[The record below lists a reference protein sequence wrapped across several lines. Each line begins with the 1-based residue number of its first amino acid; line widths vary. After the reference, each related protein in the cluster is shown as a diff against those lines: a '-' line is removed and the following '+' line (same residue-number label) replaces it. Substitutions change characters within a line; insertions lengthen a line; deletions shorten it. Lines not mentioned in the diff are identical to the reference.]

1 MKVTEVIQRVS
12 TPVRKRLAA
21 IRKRTLRS
29 RSPASAGF
37 AVMAARSVWSE
48 LQSRVIEPRNFV
60 VRWSLSACA
69 RKGSIVSRKV
79 SPSRQAW
86 QAMRVSIRPGSMS
99 RAEKY
104 WDSLGTCESQDVL
117 PACGQGPQTS
127 RRRGCGFGVLGS
139 LSSLILAFES
149 RETQPMR
156 SL

>member
-1 MKVTEVIQRVS
+1 MKITEVIQRVS
-12 TPVRKRLAA
+12 TPVRERLAA

-29 RSPASAGF
+29 RSPASAGLT
-37 AVMAARSVWSE
+37 VMAARSVWSE
-48 LQSRVIEPRNFV
+48 LQSRVIEPRKFV
-60 VRWSLSACA
+60 VRLSLSACA

-104 WDSLGTCESQDVL
+104 WDSLGTCESQGSLV
-117 PACGQGPQTS
+117 ACDQRPRTS
-127 RRRGCGFGVLGS
+127 RRQERGYSALGI
-139 LSSLILAFES
+139 LSSLVLAFES